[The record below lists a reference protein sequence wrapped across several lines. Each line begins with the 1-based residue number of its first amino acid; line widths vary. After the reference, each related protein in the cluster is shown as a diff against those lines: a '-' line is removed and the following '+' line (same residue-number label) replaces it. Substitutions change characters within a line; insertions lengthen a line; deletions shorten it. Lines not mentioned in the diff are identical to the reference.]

1 MHLTPVPNY
10 DTDAV
15 DDGDDLE
22 TYGEVTDTS
31 ITFTGAVAKLSFHP
45 KTGALQILLTLDS
58 RSTITNIDL
67 ARLRARLLD
76 VTIEPR
82 TMKGQRSDPRVDPVQ
97 MAVLSNRL
105 DRAMDR
111 WVAKG
116 NAPWEDLTGDAFGD
130 GDEGWDDEL
139 VDRWDDG

>member
-1 MHLTPVPNY
+1 MSHLTPVP
-10 DTDAV
+10 DIDRDAE
-15 DDGDDLE
+15 DDDPE
-22 TYGEVTDTS
+22 TYGEVTDTAIS
-31 ITFTGAVAKLSFHP
+31 FTGAVAKLSFHP

-111 WVAKG
+111 WVSKA
-116 NAPWEDLTGDAFGD
+116 AADWEDLTEDASGD